1 MATARPQLAP
11 HTTPSPT
18 APNGLPPG
26 PSGWPLL
33 QILRYARRPYR
44 TLEEGAREFGPCY
57 TGRAPGQPPIVVF
70 SDPEAI
76 KDIFTADAD
85 EMHGGE
91 GQAPILGPILGRKS
105 VLVLDGARHLRERRL
120 LMPPFHGERMQ
131 VYGRMIREIT
141 DRVIA
146 RWPLG
151 RPFPVHREMQA
162 ITLDVILRAVFGL
175 EDGALLAR
183 VRDTLLSLL
192 KLFGGPAAA
201 FLAIPALQFEL
212 RGLTPWG
219 RFVRC
224 RRELDRVLL
233 AEIARRRAEG
243 SAGRTDV
250 LSLLIEA
257 RDEQGEPMCDQEL
270 LDEMF
275 TILGAGHETTAG
287 ALSWAFYHVLGRRD
301 VLERLEAERRQ
312 VAGDGPLEP
321 EQVAKL
327 EYLDAVIKESAR
339 LTPVIT
345 QVLRRVKIPMR
356 VGDRDLPA
364 GVNVSAAIYLTH
376 HRADLW
382 PEPERFV
389 PDRFVGTRPSP
400 YTFFPFGGGERRCL
414 GAAFAAYE
422 MKVVLA
428 QVLARASLRVAPR
441 YRMRPVLRALTVAPA
456 EGMPVV
462 MERR

>member
-1 MATARPQLAP
+1 
-11 HTTPSPT
+11 
-18 APNGLPPG
+18 
-26 PSGWPLL
+26 
-33 QILRYARRPYR
+33 
-44 TLEEGAREFGPCY
+44 
-57 TGRAPGQPPIVVF
+57 
-70 SDPEAI
+70 
-76 KDIFTADAD
+76 
-85 EMHGGE
+85 
-91 GQAPILGPILGRKS
+91 
-105 VLVLDGARHLRERRL
+105 
-120 LMPPFHGERMQ
+120 
-131 VYGRMIREIT
+131 
-141 DRVIA
+141 
-146 RWPLG
+146 
-151 RPFPVHREMQA
+151 
-162 ITLDVILRAVFGL
+162 
-175 EDGALLAR
+175 
-183 VRDTLLSLL
+183 
-192 KLFGGPAAA
+192 AAA

-219 RFVRC
+219 RFVRF

-345 QVLRRVKIPMR
+345 QV
-356 VGDRDLPA
+356 
-364 GVNVSAAIYLTH
+364 
-376 HRADLW
+376 
-382 PEPERFV
+382 
-389 PDRFVGTRPSP
+389 
-400 YTFFPFGGGERRCL
+400 
-414 GAAFAAYE
+414 
-422 MKVVLA
+422 
-428 QVLARASLRVAPR
+428 
-441 YRMRPVLRALTVAPA
+441 
-456 EGMPVV
+456 
-462 MERR
+462 